1 MKIALTTYVLFLHL
15 FFSFFTTLA
24 QNPRMVQADAG
35 KLKFESDFA
44 YIFKVPE
51 DSVLD
56 YCYKGRLPQAGSNWL
71 EKATYITLI
80 NKADSLLKS
89 AQTPIGHYLI
99 AKVKEGNLSFN
110 MVNTATL
117 SCQLVNME
125 QDRLLIIRDKTGK
138 LIEDAIVKCKN
149 KVIPFDPQLMA
160 FLIAPGQNDTLEIR
174 SGQSLHYFISGKND
188 YNNNNYRNSY
198 YDNQS
203 YYQSPEYKGYLVTN
217 QPSYKPGDTLK
228 YKAHLLNKA
237 GKPATDTFELQL
249 QDYHRYQ
256 KMRLH
261 KITPQAPGIYFGE
274 FVLGDTVLPDRQFAL
289 ELFHAKKGTAISQHF
304 KVEDYLL
311 DDTYLKVKS
320 ENLKQYQQGDSVI
333 LYAFAHNANGLPLT
347 DGEIDLWVLQQSFS
361 AKPGIPQVF
370 VPDTLYQTKLMANP
384 EGDTKIAFPTG
395 IFPEVKNM
403 TFTIKLR
410 LRNTQGEQKDTMFTL
425 NYVPQANYFRI
436 EERDNKVSVQLIK
449 NKQSIAGK
457 GYLYNNKDSLPVRYP
472 LELDIKPDDIY
483 YQFTEIDD
491 SGSVIT
497 RDQIS
502 LKSRE
507 PFVEE
512 QYIDDTVLFRV
523 HNPKHKVI
531 RYALF
536 NGNDLLVKGNIARDT
551 LIKICTDHDETVTF
565 QYVYERNNVFEKVN
579 AVAFKL
585 KSRINIQVKK
595 KDIIYPGQTDTVELS
610 VQDAEKKAMA
620 GLNMTVLAFNSN
632 FKEDFVPQLSS
643 AGLIAPGL
651 KAATSIT
658 YFTPLMLSS
667 RVIDLNPAW
676 AKNLSLDT
684 AYFYKNIFLN
694 KAPYTQYIFPVKRTD
709 IAQLAVY
716 IKMGNSYILP
726 EYIMQENNAPLYVRK
741 ATITTNP
748 NAVPAFKGRHDIWVR
763 SGKQLFRLYN
773 IDLEEGKKTLLFIN
787 PDTLAHYNK
796 KISAVE
802 KMPDTLLQWEK
813 EAIMARTL
821 QINNEKGTDYTIR
834 QSGYDFRLQASRRG
848 YSYNNYSDDYY
859 NNEYEYGYS
868 YNNYNYQT
876 IAPILLNNNIDYF
889 QQGNLKIT
897 FAPEANY
904 LYAIRPGMFR
914 LEKMRPDAYLKGS
927 ITDYGERYNFSEA
940 LSTLPDWDSLMV
952 NPVPKKGERQRT
964 QSVTF
969 KNAAAGPN
977 TGPTTNLRINS
988 SRPNVCAATLFVPHD
1003 KSRQAIMIG
1012 SSYSLPMRVNLPV
1025 GTYDLY
1031 IYWNDSTF
1039 STTRDITLKTYGTNS
1054 IWIPE
1059 QALTRK
1065 IPKAIIPY
1073 VNINYYVTKGIAR
1086 HIPKP
1091 VDKAAPLQI
1100 NGWITDENGH
1110 TLKKVKVTL
1119 AAGETLYEQTISDGK
1134 GRFSLKKV
1142 QPRWAFL
1149 KFTAKGFKDQL
1160 VSIEQRDLGAYGLD
1174 FKIIMERK
1182 NSIFPETVQEYAA
1195 QMLETYI
1202 DYNTGRVLKYGDV
1215 PEDNEADF
1223 QVSVYGK
1230 KIDKRSYTGALNS
1243 VSEKEM
1249 YQPMRNYSMSNAL
1262 EGAAPGLNVTSASGA
1277 PPAAISEISLRGNS
1291 SMAAETQV
1299 LKDEG
1304 SVFGAE
1310 ALLNTE
1316 KANDFIADFLSNMQG
1331 ASGMRRNFR
1340 DWAIWEP
1347 NLWTDANGKARFSVQ
1362 YPDNTTAWKT
1372 YVLTMDKKGISAS
1385 NFSLTR
1391 AFKPLSASLS
1401 MPAFLRYGD
1410 SVELIGKVINHTG
1423 QAFKL
1428 ATSFKSLNLDT
1439 SFAATEVQ
1447 NGKLEKQFIA
1457 AAFANSAK
1465 DTSITASYQLTT
1477 EGKYEDGEQKT
1488 IPVYPVGLVERKG
1501 FFTAVIGDTTIHTKA
1516 SDLDLPFTGNAH
1528 VSIEGNL
1535 LEVMLSEIEQ
1545 LKVYPHGCT
1554 EQLTSKLLSVYYEER
1569 VKRTLGNKEFNNTKE
1584 KKEILAKLIAAQN
1597 PDGSFGWFGGNSADF
1612 RVTNYVLSTLQ
1623 KLEDNSLSPIINKG
1637 LSFLN
1642 YNLSRMN
1649 AQDLVSSL
1657 STLSAAGYSSNYE
1670 KELER
1675 VEKEKLSIYNRL
1687 AVIKISKERNL
1698 PYRTALD
1705 SIMQEGEMSRA
1716 GLKWGERSYDWYRNE
1731 LAATLMAY
1739 EIIKADSNY
1748 AIRKKDIIKYLLSR
1762 RTNGYYENTAES
1774 GLILSTLLPD
1784 MIVGSLDRYA
1794 KREPTIVVLSG
1805 SKNDTIKSF
1814 PAYLKIND
1822 KNAQLNIQK
1831 QGLSPVYISVA
1842 YEYFNQ
1848 APEIKQGS
1856 FTVTTSFLN
1865 RKDQSQLAQ
1874 GEVVTLRV
1882 AVEVKEEAEYVM
1894 IEAPLPAG
1902 CIVRNKNKTNAYE
1915 SSRANFKE
1923 KTSIYCSQ
1931 LPRGT
1936 HYFDIELQARYKG
1949 SFTINPASASLMYY
1963 ADQQGNNEV
1972 KKVRIK

>member
-1 MKIALTTYVLFLHL
+1 MKIALTKYVLFLQL

-24 QNPRMVQADAG
+24 QNPGVVQRDAAR
-35 KLKFESDFA
+35 LKFESDFA

-51 DSVLD
+51 DSILD
-56 YCYKGRLPQAGSNWL
+56 YCYKGRLPQAGSTWL
-71 EKATYITLI
+71 QKPAYVTLV

-89 AQTPIGHYLI
+89 TQTPIGHYLI
-99 AKVKEGNLSFN
+99 AKVKEGNLSFT
-110 MVNTATL
+110 MMNTATL

-125 QDRLLIIRDKTGK
+125 QDKLLIIRDNKGK
-138 LIEDAIVKCKN
+138 LVEDAIVKCKN
-149 KVIPFDPQLMA
+149 KIIPFDRQLMA
-160 FLIAPGQNDTLEIR
+160 FLIAPGQSDTLEVR
-174 SGQSLHYFISGKND
+174 SGPSLQYFITGKND

-198 YDNQS
+198 YDNQV
-203 YYQSPEYKGYLVTN
+203 YYQSPEYKGYLVTH

-249 QDYHRYQ
+249 QDYNQYK

-261 KITPQAPGIYFGE
+261 KITPQAPGVYFGE
-274 FVLGDTVLPDRQFAL
+274 FVLGDTILPDRQYGL
-289 ELFHAKKGTAISQHF
+289 EFFHARKGTAINQYF

-347 DGEIDLWVLQQSFS
+347 DGEIDLWVLLQSFN
-361 AKPGIPQVF
+361 AKPGVAQTFI
-370 VPDTLYQTKLMANP
+370 PDTLYQAKLIANP
-384 EGDTKIAFPTG
+384 EGDTKIAFPTS

-410 LRNTQGEQKDTMFTL
+410 LRNTQAEQKDTMFSL
-425 NYVPQANYFRI
+425 QYVPEENYFKI
-436 EERDNKVSVQLIK
+436 AERDNKVSVQLIK

-457 GYLYNNKDSLPVRYP
+457 GYLYNNKDSLLVHYP
-472 LELDIKPDDIY
+472 LELDIQPEDVY

-491 SGSVIT
+491 SGRVIT

-502 LKSRE
+502 LKIRD

-512 QYIDDTVLFRV
+512 QYIEDTVVFRV
-523 HNPKHKVI
+523 NNPKQKVV

-536 NGNDLLVKGNIARDT
+536 MGNDLLVKGTLAKDT
-551 LIKICTDHDETVTF
+551 LIKLRTYHDETVTL
-565 QYVYERNNVFEKVN
+565 QYVYERNNIFEKRN

-651 KAATSIT
+651 KAATEIT
-658 YFTPLMLSS
+658 YFTPFLLSA
-667 RVIDLNPAW
+667 RAIDINPAW

-684 AYFYKNIFLN
+684 AYFYKNIFLS
-694 KAPYTQYIFPVKRTD
+694 KAPYSKYVFPAKRTD

-726 EYIMQENNAPLYVRK
+726 EYIMQENNAPLYVKK

-748 NAVPAFKGRHDIWVR
+748 NAVLAFKGRHDIWVR
-763 SGKQLFRLYN
+763 SGSQLFRLYN

-787 PDTLAHYNK
+787 PDTLAHSNK

-813 EAIMARTL
+813 EAIMAHTL
-821 QINNEKGTDYTIR
+821 QINNERGADYTIR
-834 QSGYDFRLQASRRG
+834 QTGYDYRLQASRRG
-848 YSYNNYSDDYY
+848 SGYNYYNDDYY
-859 NNEYEYGYS
+859 NNEYGYI
-868 YNNYNYQT
+868 YNNYNYHT
-876 IAPILLNNNIDYF
+876 IAPILLNSEINYF
-889 QQGNLKIT
+889 QQGNLKIS

-914 LEKMRPDAYLKGS
+914 LEKMRPEAFLKGA
-927 ITDYGERYNFSEA
+927 ITAYGERYNFSEE
-940 LSTLPDWDSLMV
+940 LSPLQDWDSLVV
-952 NPVPKKGERQRT
+952 NPIPKKPERQRRRF
-964 QSVTF
+964 VTF
-969 KNAAAGPN
+969 KTENSIPNASVYATLRVN
-977 TGPTTNLRINS
+977 T
-988 SRPNVCAATLFVPHD
+988 SRPGAGTATIFIPKD
-1003 KSRQAIMIG
+1003 KSQKTIVIVT
-1012 SSYSLPMRVNLPV
+1012 SYTSQLTVNLPV

-1039 STTRDITLKTYGTNS
+1039 STTRDITLKTYGTHS

-1059 QALTRK
+1059 QAFSGQV
-1065 IPKAIIPY
+1065 PKAIIPY
-1073 VNINYYVTKGIAR
+1073 VDINYYVSKGVAR
-1086 HIPKP
+1086 HRRQAT
-1091 VDKAAPLQI
+1091 DATQRLEL
-1100 NGWITDENGH
+1100 NGWVTDENDRK
-1110 TLKKVKVTL
+1110 LKKIKVEWIQGTQVL
-1119 AAGETLYEQTISDGK
+1119 NKTTCDGK
-1134 GRFSLKKV
+1134 GRFSLKEIAARGAV
-1142 QPRWAFL
+1142 L

-1160 VSIEQRDLGAYGLD
+1160 IRIEQRDLGTYGLD
-1174 FKIIMERK
+1174 FKIVMEKR
-1182 NSIFPETVQEYAA
+1182 SSVFQEIVQESAA
-1195 QMLETYI
+1195 EMLETYL

-1230 KIDKRSYTGALNS
+1230 KVDKRTYTGSSNTISAN
-1243 VSEKEM
+1243 EM
-1249 YQPMRNYSMSNAL
+1249 YQPMRANSFANVL
-1262 EGAAPGLNVTSASGA
+1262 EDAVSGVSASYPNAAPPMAMPGIRGSRSSAEEKG
-1277 PPAAISEISLRGNS
+1277 E
-1291 SMAAETQV
+1291 
-1299 LKDEG
+1299 LKDNG
-1304 SVFGAE
+1304 SVFGDQDV
-1310 ALLNTE
+1310 LNTQ
-1316 KANDFIADFLSNMQG
+1316 KGNDFIADFLSNMQA

-1372 YVLTMDKKGISAS
+1372 YVLTMDNKGISAS

-1447 NGKLEKQFIA
+1447 NGKLEKQFIT

-1465 DTSITASYQLTT
+1465 DTSITASYQLRT
-1477 EGKYEDGEQKT
+1477 ESKYEDGEEKT

-1501 FFTAVIGDTTIHTKA
+1501 FFTAVMGDTTIHTKA
-1516 SDLDLPFTGNAH
+1516 SDLDLPFTGNAY
-1528 VSIEGNL
+1528 VSIEGDL

-1554 EQLTSKLLSVYYEER
+1554 EQLTSKLVSVYYEEQ
-1569 VKRTLGNKEFNNTKE
+1569 VKKILGNKEFNNTKE

-1597 PDGSFGWFGGNSADF
+1597 QDGSFGWFGGNSVDF

-1623 KLEDNSLSPIINKG
+1623 KFGDNSLSPIVNKG

-1642 YNLSRMN
+1642 YNLSRMSS
-1649 AQDLVSSL
+1649 QDLISAL
-1657 STLSAAGYSSNYE
+1657 STLSAANYSSNYE
-1670 KELER
+1670 RELER
-1675 VEKEKLSIYNRL
+1675 IKKEDLSTYNRF
-1687 AVIKISKERNL
+1687 AVIKIRKEQDL
-1698 PYRTALD
+1698 PYRAALD
-1705 SIMQEGEMSRA
+1705 SIMEEGSMSRA
-1716 GLKWGERSYDWYRNE
+1716 GLKWGDKSYDWYRSE
-1731 LAATLMAY
+1731 LATTLLAY
-1739 EIIKADSNY
+1739 EIIKTDSVY
-1748 AIRKKDIIKYLLSR
+1748 AGKKEPIMRYLLSK
-1762 RTNGYYENTAES
+1762 RTNGYYDNTAES
-1774 GLILSTLLPD
+1774 GLILTALLPD
-1784 MIVGSLDRYA
+1784 LIEG
-1794 KREPTIVVLSG
+1794 REEQYRSRKPTYVVLSG
-1805 SKNDTIKSF
+1805 SKNDTIRSF
-1814 PAYLKIND
+1814 PAYLKISD
-1822 KNAQLNIQK
+1822 KNAQLNILK

-1848 APEIKQGS
+1848 VPEAKKGA
-1856 FTVTTSFLN
+1856 FTVTTSFPD
-1865 RKDQSQLAQ
+1865 RKDQSQLEQ
-1874 GEVVTLRV
+1874 GESVTMRV
-1882 AVEVKEEAEYVM
+1882 AVEVKEDAEYVM

-1902 CIVRNKNKTNAYE
+1902 CMVKNKNRTNAYE

-1923 KTSIYCSQ
+1923 KTSIYCGR
-1931 LPRGT
+1931 LPKGK
-1936 HYFDIELQARYKG
+1936 HYFDIALQARYKG

-1963 ADQQGNNEV
+1963 ADEQGNNEV
-1972 KKVRIK
+1972 KKVWIK

>member
-1 MKIALTTYVLFLHL
+1 MKLALTKYGLFLHL

-24 QNPRMVQADAG
+24 QNPPVGRTDAD
-35 KLKFESDFA
+35 KLKFGSDFA
-44 YIFKVPE
+44 YIFKVPG

-56 YCYKGRLPQAGSNWL
+56 YCYKGKAPQPGSNWL
-71 EKATYITLI
+71 QTPAYVVIA
-80 NKADSLLKS
+80 NKTDSLLYS
-89 AQTPIGHYLI
+89 PQTPVGHYAI
-99 AKVKEGNLSFN
+99 ASVNEGNLAFRT
-110 MVNTATL
+110 VNTSPLTFN
-117 SCQLVNME
+117 LVNME
-125 QDRLLIIRDKTGK
+125 QDKLLIIRDKTGK
-138 LIEDAIVKCKN
+138 LIEDATVKVKG
-149 KVIPFDPQLMA
+149 KTIPFDRQLRA
-160 FLIAPGQNDTLEIR
+160 FIIEPGQNDTLEVR
-174 SGQSLHYFISGKND
+174 SGSSLHYFITSHYN
-188 YNNNNYRNSY
+188 YNNNSYRNSY
-198 YDNQS
+198 YDNQV
-203 YYQSPEYKGYLVTN
+203 YDQGPEYKGYLVTS
-217 QPSYKPGDTLK
+217 QPCYKPGDTLK

-249 QDYHRYQ
+249 QDHSRYQ

-274 FVLGDTVLPDRQFAL
+274 FVLGDTVLPDRPYTL
-289 ELFHAKKGTAISQHF
+289 ELFHTKKGTAISQQF
-304 KVEDYLL
+304 KVADYLL

-347 DGEIDLWVLQQSFS
+347 DGEIDLWVLRQSFN
-361 AKPGIPQVF
+361 AQPGIPQVF
-370 VPDTLYQTKLMANP
+370 VPDTLYREKLLANP
-384 EGDTKIAFPTG
+384 EGDTRIAFSTG

-425 NYVPQANYFRI
+425 NYVPQVNYFRI
-436 EERDNKVSVQLIK
+436 EEREHKLSVQLIK
-449 NKQSIAGK
+449 NKQSITGK
-457 GYLYNNKDSLPVRYP
+457 GYLYNQKDSILVHYP
-472 LELDIKPDDIY
+472 LTIDIKPDDSY

-491 SGSVIT
+491 SGKVVN
-497 RDQIS
+497 RDQFI
-502 LKSRE
+502 LNSRE

-512 QYIDDTVLFRV
+512 QYIEDTAIFRLG
-523 HNPKHKVI
+523 NPKQKLI

-536 NGNDLLVKGNIARDT
+536 KGNDLLEKGTVARDT
-551 LIKICTDHDETVTF
+551 LIKVHTAHDETVTF
-565 QYVYERNNVFEKVN
+565 QYIYESNNGFEKRN
-579 AVAFKL
+579 SVAFKL
-585 KSRINIQVKK
+585 KSPINIQLKK
-595 KDIIYPGQTDTVELS
+595 KDIIYPGQTDTLELS
-610 VQDAEKKAMA
+610 VQDAEKRAIA

-632 FKEDFVPQLSS
+632 FREDFVPRLSN
-643 AGLIAPGL
+643 AGLIEPGL
-651 KAATSIT
+651 KAATTMSH
-658 YFTPLMLSS
+658 FTPLQLSS
-667 RVIDLNPAW
+667 RTFIINQAW

-694 KAPYTQYIFPVKRTD
+694 KAPYTRYVYPTQRTD

-716 IKMGNSYILP
+716 IKMGNTYILP
-726 EYIMQENNAPLYVRK
+726 EYIMNENNTPLYVKK

-748 NAVPAFKGRHDIWVR
+748 NAVLAFKGRHNIWVR

-787 PDTLAHYNK
+787 PDTLAHRDK
-796 KISAVE
+796 RISAIE
-802 KMPDTLLQWEK
+802 QMPDTLLYWEK
-813 EAIMARTL
+813 AAIIARTL
-821 QINNEKGTDYTIR
+821 QINNERGVDYTIR
-834 QSGYDFRLQASRRG
+834 QFGYDFRLQESQRG
-848 YSYNNYSDDYY
+848 SGYNYYDYEDDYGYNSYNR
-859 NNEYEYGYS
+859 
-868 YNNYNYQT
+868 YNYQT
-876 IAPILLNNNIDYF
+876 IAPVLLNHDIDYF

-927 ITDYGERYNFSEA
+927 ITPYGERYNFTEE
-940 LSTLPDWDSLMV
+940 LKPLQNWDSFIV
-952 NPVPKKGERQRT
+952 NPAPKKPERQR
-964 QSVTF
+964 SRYATF
-969 KNAAAGPN
+969 KTENTVPNASVYA
-977 TGPTTNLRINS
+977 TLRVNAS
-988 SRPNVCAATLFVPHD
+988 GVNRGAATIFIPQD
-1003 KSRQAIMIG
+1003 KNQRPIVIASG
-1012 SSYSLPMRVNLPV
+1012 YSLPLTLNLPA
-1025 GTYDLY
+1025 GTYDMY
-1031 IYWNDSTF
+1031 NYWNDSTF
-1039 STTRDITLKTYGTNS
+1039 STTRNIVLKTYGTQS

-1059 QALTRK
+1059 AAFSRQ

-1073 VNINYYVTKGIAR
+1073 VTINYYVSKGVAR
-1086 HIPKP
+1086 HRRQTAD
-1091 VDKAAPLQI
+1091 VTEPLQL
-1100 NGWITDENGH
+1100 NGWITDENDH
-1110 TLKKVKVTL
+1110 KLKKVKVEWFL
-1119 AAGETLYEQTISDGK
+1119 GAQVFAKTISDGK
-1134 GRFSLKKV
+1134 GRFSLKNMEA
-1142 QPRWAFL
+1142 RGAFL
-1149 KFTAKGFKDQL
+1149 KFSAKGFKDQL
-1160 VSIEQRDLGAYGLD
+1160 VKIEPGDFGAYGLD
-1174 FKIIMERK
+1174 FKIVMEKR
-1182 NSIFPETVQEYAA
+1182 SSVFPETVQEYAA
-1195 QMLETYI
+1195 QMLETFI
-1202 DYNTGRVLKYGDV
+1202 DNNTGKVQNYEGI
-1215 PEDNEADF
+1215 PEDHEAAL

-1230 KIDKRSYTGALNS
+1230 KIDKRTYAGALNS
-1243 VSEKEM
+1243 VSAKEM
-1249 YQPMRNYSMSNAL
+1249 YQPMRNYSVTQAL
-1262 EGAAPGLNVTSASGA
+1262 ESAAPGVNVVSSNGA
-1277 PPAAISEISLRGNS
+1277 PPAAMSEISIRGNS
-1291 SMAAETQV
+1291 SMATGTQV

-1316 KANDFIADFLSNMQG
+1316 KGNDFIADFLGNMQS
-1331 ASGMRRNFR
+1331 ASGMRRHFR

-1347 NLWTDANGKARFSVQ
+1347 NLWTDADGKTSFSVQ
-1362 YPDNTTAWKT
+1362 YPDNSTAWKT

-1391 AFKPLSASLS
+1391 AFKPLSASLN

-1423 QAFKL
+1423 KAFTL
-1428 ATSFKSLNLDT
+1428 VTNFKSKDLDT
-1439 SFAATEVQ
+1439 SSAPIEIQ
-1447 NGKLEKQFIA
+1447 NGKIERQIIA
-1457 AAFANSAK
+1457 ASFTNNAK
-1465 DTSITASYQLTT
+1465 DTSITASYQLNT
-1477 EGKYEDGEQKT
+1477 EDKYEDGEQKT

-1501 FFTAVIGDTTIHTKA
+1501 FFTAVLGDTTIHTRA
-1516 SDLDLPFTGNAH
+1516 SDLDLPFTGNAYI
-1528 VSIEGNL
+1528 SIEGNL
-1535 LEVMLSEIEQ
+1535 LEVMLSEIEN

-1554 EQLTSKLLSVYYEER
+1554 EQLTSKLLSVYYEEK
-1569 VKRTLGNKEFNNTKE
+1569 VKRTLGSKEFNNTKE
-1584 KKEILAKLIAAQN
+1584 KQEILAKLIAAQN

-1623 KLEDNSLSPIINKG
+1623 KLDDNSLSPIINKG

-1649 AQDLVSSL
+1649 TQDLISSL
-1657 STLSAAGYSSNYE
+1657 GTLSAAGYSSNYE

-1687 AVIKISKERNL
+1687 AVIKISKERKL

-1705 SIMQEGEMSRA
+1705 SIMLEGEMSRT

-1731 LAATLMAY
+1731 LASTLLAY
-1739 EIIKADSNY
+1739 EIIKADSIY
-1748 AIRKKDIIKYLLSR
+1748 AIRKKDIVKFLLSI

-1784 MIVGSLDRYA
+1784 MIVGNLERYA
-1794 KREPTIVVLSG
+1794 RREPTIVVLSG

-1822 KNAQLNIQK
+1822 KNAQLDIQK

-1848 APEIKQGS
+1848 VPEAKKGA
-1856 FTVTTSFLN
+1856 FAVHTSFLDK
-1865 RKDQSQLAQ
+1865 KDQSQLAQ
-1874 GEVVTLRV
+1874 GEQVTLRV
-1882 AVEVKEEAEYVM
+1882 AVEVKEASEYVM

-1902 CIVRNKNKTNAYE
+1902 CVVLNKRKTNAYE

-1923 KTSIYCSQ
+1923 KTSIYCGQ

>member
-1 MKIALTTYVLFLHL
+1 MKIALTKYVLFLHL

-24 QNPRMVQADAG
+24 QNPGMLQGDAAR
-35 KLKFESDFA
+35 LKFESDFA

-51 DSVLD
+51 DSILD
-56 YCYKGRLPQAGSNWL
+56 YCYKGRLPQTGSTWL
-71 EKATYITLI
+71 QKPAYVTLV
-80 NKADSLLKS
+80 NKADSLLQS
-89 AQTPIGHYLI
+89 TQTPIGHYLI

-110 MVNTATL
+110 MVNTSTL

-138 LIEDAIVKCKN
+138 LIENAIVKWKN
-149 KVIPFDPQLMA
+149 KIIPFDPQLMA

-174 SGQSLHYFISGKND
+174 SGPSLHYFITGKND

-198 YDNQS
+198 YDNQV
-203 YYQSPEYKGYLVTN
+203 YYQSPEYKGYLVTH

-249 QDYHRYQ
+249 QDYNQYK
-256 KMRLH
+256 KMRMH
-261 KITPQAPGIYFGE
+261 KITPQAPGVYFGE
-274 FVLGDTVLPDRQFAL
+274 FVLGDTILPDRQFAL
-289 ELFHAKKGTAISQHF
+289 ELFHVKKGTAISQRF

-311 DDTYLKVKS
+311 DDTYLKVKG

-347 DGEIDLWVLQQSFS
+347 DGEIDLWVLQQSFN
-361 AKPGIPQVF
+361 AKPGVAQTFI
-370 VPDTLYQTKLMANP
+370 PDTLYQAKLIANP
-384 EGDTKIAFPTG
+384 EGDTKIAFPTS

-410 LRNTQGEQKDTMFTL
+410 LRNTQAEQKDTMFSL
-425 NYVPQANYFRI
+425 QYVPEANYFRI

-449 NKQSIAGK
+449 NKQSISGK
-457 GYLYNNKDSLPVRYP
+457 GYLYNNNDSLLVRYP
-472 LELDIKPDDIY
+472 LELDIKPDDTY

-491 SGSVIT
+491 SGRVIT

-512 QYIDDTVLFRV
+512 QYIEDTVLFRV
-523 HNPKHKVI
+523 NNPKQKVI

-536 NGNDLLVKGNIARDT
+536 KGNDLLAKGTLAKDT
-551 LIKICTDHDETVTF
+551 LIKLLTYHDETVTF

-651 KAATSIT
+651 KSATSIT

-667 RVIDLNPAW
+667 RVIDINPAW

-694 KAPYTQYIFPVKRTD
+694 KAPYTKYALLTKRTD

-726 EYIMQENNAPLYVRK
+726 EYIMQENNTPLYVRR

-748 NAVPAFKGRHDIWVR
+748 NAVPVAKGRHDIWVR
-763 SGKQLFRLYN
+763 SGRQLFRLYN
-773 IDLEEGKKTLLFIN
+773 INLEEGKKTLLFIN
-787 PDTLAHYNK
+787 PDTAAHSNR

-834 QSGYDFRLQASRRG
+834 QSGYDYRLQASRRG
-848 YSYNNYSDDYY
+848 SGYNNYYNDDYY
-859 NNEYEYGYS
+859 NDEYGYI

-876 IAPILLNNNIDYF
+876 IAPILLNSEINYF
-889 QQGNLKIT
+889 QQGNLKIS

-914 LEKMRPDAYLKGS
+914 LEKMRPDAYLKGN
-927 ITDYGERYNFSEA
+927 INDYGERYNFSEA
-940 LSTLPDWDSLMV
+940 LSPLQDWDSFVV
-952 NPVPKKGERQRT
+952 NPVPKKGERQRR

-969 KNAAAGPN
+969 KNAAAGEN
-977 TGPTTNLRINS
+977 TGLTTNLRINS
-988 SRPNVCAATLFVPHD
+988 SGPNICAATLFVPHD
-1003 KSRQAIMIG
+1003 KSRRAIMIG
-1012 SSYSLPMRVNLPV
+1012 SSYSLPMTVNLPA

-1149 KFTAKGFKDQL
+1149 KFIAKGFKDQL

-1182 NSIFPETVQEYAA
+1182 NSVFPETVQEYAA

-1202 DYNTGRVLKYGDV
+1202 DYNTGRLLKYGDV

-1223 QVSVYGK
+1223 QVKVYGK
-1230 KIDKRSYTGALNS
+1230 KIEKRTYVGATTTIS
-1243 VSEKEM
+1243 ADQM
-1249 YQPMRNYSMSNAL
+1249 YQPMRANSFANVLEDASPGVNASYSNA
-1262 EGAAPGLNVTSASGA
+1262 A
-1277 PPAAISEISLRGNS
+1277 PPMAMPGIRGSRS
-1291 SMAAETQV
+1291 SAEEKEV
-1299 LKDEG
+1299 LKDNG
-1304 SVFGAE
+1304 SVFGDQAV
-1310 ALLNTE
+1310 LNTQ
-1316 KANDFIADFLSNMQG
+1316 KGNDFIADFLSNMQA

-1372 YVLTMDKKGISAS
+1372 YVLTMDNKGISAS
-1385 NFSLTR
+1385 NFSMTR

-1428 ATSFKSLNLDT
+1428 ATRFKSLNLDT

-1447 NGKLEKQFIA
+1447 NGKLEKQFIT

-1465 DTSITASYQLTT
+1465 DTSITASYQLST
-1477 EGKYEDGEQKT
+1477 ENKYEDGEEKT

-1501 FFTAVIGDTTIHTKA
+1501 FFTAVMGDTSIHTKA
-1516 SDLDLPFTGNAH
+1516 GDLDLPFTGNAY
-1528 VSIEGNL
+1528 VSIEGDL

-1554 EQLTSKLLSVYYEER
+1554 EQLTSKLVSVYYEEQ
-1569 VKRTLGNKEFNNTKE
+1569 VKKILGNKEFNNTKE
-1584 KKEILAKLIAAQN
+1584 KKEILAKLTAAQN
-1597 PDGSFGWFGGNSADF
+1597 QDGSFGWFGGNSVDF

-1623 KLEDNSLSPIINKG
+1623 KFGDNSLSPIVNKG

-1642 YNLSRMN
+1642 YNLYRMSG
-1649 AQDLVSSL
+1649 QDLISAL
-1657 STLSAAGYSSNYE
+1657 STLSAANYSSNYE
-1670 KELER
+1670 RELER
-1675 VEKEKLSIYNRL
+1675 IKKEDLSTYNRF
-1687 AVIKISKERNL
+1687 AMIKIRKEQDL
-1698 PYRTALD
+1698 PYRAALD
-1705 SIMQEGEMSRA
+1705 SIMLEGEMSRA
-1716 GLKWGERSYDWYRNE
+1716 GLKWGDKSYDWYRNE
-1731 LAATLMAY
+1731 LATTLLAY
-1739 EIIKADSNY
+1739 ELIKTDSVY
-1748 AIRKKDIIKYLLSR
+1748 AGKKDNIMRYLLSK
-1762 RTNGYYENTAES
+1762 RTNGYYDNTAES
-1774 GLILSTLLPD
+1774 GLILTTLLPD
-1784 MIVGSLDRYA
+1784 LIKG
-1794 KREPTIVVLSG
+1794 REEQYSARKPTYVVLSG
-1805 SKNDTIKSF
+1805 SKNDTIKNF

-1822 KNAQLNIQK
+1822 KNAELNILK

-1848 APEIKQGS
+1848 VPEAKKGS
-1856 FTVTTSFLN
+1856 FAVTTSFPDKKN
-1865 RKDQSQLAQ
+1865 QSQLEQ
-1874 GEVVTLRV
+1874 GETVRMRV
-1882 AVEVKEEAEYVM
+1882 AVAVKEASEYVM
-1894 IEAPLPAG
+1894 IEVPLPAG
-1902 CIVRNKNKTNAYE
+1902 CVVKNKNKTNDYE

-1923 KTSIYCSQ
+1923 KTSIYCAL
-1931 LPRGT
+1931 LPKGT

-1949 SFTINPASASLMYY
+1949 SFTINPASASLIYY
-1963 ADQQGNNEV
+1963 ADEQGNNEV
-1972 KKVRIK
+1972 KKVWIK

>member
-1 MKIALTTYVLFLHL
+1 MKIALTKYGLLLHL

-24 QNPRMVQADAG
+24 QNPGVVQGNAA

-51 DSVLD
+51 DSILD
-56 YCYKGRLPQAGSNWL
+56 YCYKGRLPQASSNWL
-71 EKATYITLI
+71 QKPAYVTLV

-89 AQTPIGHYLI
+89 THTPIGHYLI
-99 AKVKEGNLSFN
+99 AKVKEGNLSFT
-110 MVNTATL
+110 MMNTATL

-125 QDRLLIIRDKTGK
+125 QDKLLIIRDNKGK
-138 LIEDAIVKCKN
+138 LVEDAIVKCKN
-149 KVIPFDPQLMA
+149 KIIPFDQQLMA
-160 FLIAPGQNDTLEIR
+160 FLIAPGQSDTLEIR
-174 SGQSLHYFISGKND
+174 SGPSLQYFITGKND

-198 YDNQS
+198 FDNQV
-203 YYQSPEYKGYLVTN
+203 YYQSPEYKGYLVTH

-249 QDYHRYQ
+249 QDYNQYK

-261 KITPQAPGIYFGE
+261 KITPQAPGVYFGE

-289 ELFHAKKGTAISQHF
+289 ELFHAKKGTVISQHF

-347 DGEIDLWVLQQSFS
+347 DGEIDLWVLLQSFN
-361 AKPGIPQVF
+361 AKPSVAQTFI
-370 VPDTLYQTKLMANP
+370 PDTLYQVKLIANP
-384 EGDTKIAFPTG
+384 EGDTKIAFPAS
-395 IFPEVKNM
+395 IFPEVKNL

-410 LRNTQGEQKDTMFTL
+410 LRNTQAEQKDTMFSL
-425 NYVPQANYFRI
+425 QYVPEENYFKI
-436 EERDNKVSVQLIK
+436 AERDNKVSVQLIK

-457 GYLYNNKDSLPVRYP
+457 GYLYNNKDSLLVRYP
-472 LELDIKPDDIY
+472 LELDIQPDDVY

-491 SGSVIT
+491 SGRVIT

-502 LKSRE
+502 LKIRD

-512 QYIDDTVLFRV
+512 QYIEDTVVFRV
-523 HNPKHKVI
+523 NNPKQKVL

-536 NGNDLLVKGNIARDT
+536 MGNDLLVKGTLAKDT
-551 LIKICTDHDETVTF
+551 LIKLRTYHDETVTL
-565 QYVYERNNVFEKVN
+565 QYVYERNNVFEKRN

-595 KDIIYPGQTDTVELS
+595 KDIIYPGQIDTVELS

-651 KAATSIT
+651 KAATEIT
-658 YFTPLMLSS
+658 YFTPFLLSA
-667 RVIDLNPAW
+667 RAIDINPAW

-684 AYFYKNIFLN
+684 AYFYKNIFLS
-694 KAPYTQYIFPVKRTD
+694 KAAYSKYVFPAKRTD

-716 IKMGNSYILP
+716 IKSGNSYILP
-726 EYIMQENNAPLYVRK
+726 EYIMQENNAPLYVKK

-748 NAVPAFKGRHDIWVR
+748 NAALAFKGRHDIWVR
-763 SGKQLFRLYN
+763 SGSQLFRLYN

-787 PDTLAHYNK
+787 PDTLAHSNK

-821 QINNEKGTDYTIR
+821 QINNERGADYTIR
-834 QSGYDFRLQASRRG
+834 QSGYDYSLQASRRG
-848 YSYNNYSDDYY
+848 SGYNYYNDDYY
-859 NNEYEYGYS
+859 NDEYGYI
-868 YNNYNYQT
+868 YNNYNYHT
-876 IAPILLNNNIDYF
+876 IAPILLNSEIDYF
-889 QQGNLKIT
+889 QQGNLKIS

-914 LEKMRPDAYLKGS
+914 LEKMRPEAFLKGA
-927 ITDYGERYNFSEA
+927 ITAYGERYNFNEE
-940 LSTLPDWDSLMV
+940 LSPLKDWDSLVV
-952 NPVPKKGERQRT
+952 NPVPKKGERTRR
-964 QSVTF
+964 QSLSF
-969 KNAAAGPN
+969 KNAYAGEH
-977 TGPTTNLRINS
+977 TGLTTNLRINS
-988 SRPNVCAATLFVPHD
+988 SGPNICAATLFVPHD

-1012 SSYSLPMRVNLPV
+1012 SSYSLPRTVNLPV

-1039 STTRDITLKTYGTNS
+1039 STTRDITLKTNGTNS

-1059 QALTRK
+1059 QALTGK

-1073 VNINYYVTKGIAR
+1073 VNIDYYTTKGIAR
-1086 HIPKP
+1086 HIPK
-1091 VDKAAPLQI
+1091 ATGNETQLQI
-1100 NGWITDENGH
+1100 NGWIEDENGRK
-1110 TLKKVKVTL
+1110 LKKVKVTL
-1119 AAGETLYEQTISDGK
+1119 AAGATVFDQTTSDGK

-1142 QPRWAFL
+1142 EARWAFL

-1160 VSIEQRDLGAYGLD
+1160 VKIEQRDLGAYGLD

-1195 QMLETYI
+1195 QMLETFI
-1202 DYNTGRVLKYGDV
+1202 DYNTGRVLPYGNI
-1215 PEDNEADF
+1215 PENQEEF
-1223 QVSVYGK
+1223 EVSVYGR
-1230 KIDKRSYTGALNS
+1230 KIDRRSYTGAANTIS
-1243 VSEKEM
+1243 SMEM
-1249 YQPMRNYSMSNAL
+1249 SPMRNYSVADAL
-1262 EGAAPGLNVTSASGA
+1262 EGTTQNAYISGSGQPGSSNAAPPMAMPGIRGSRSSA
-1277 PPAAISEISLRGNS
+1277 E
-1291 SMAAETQV
+1291 EKEV
-1299 LKDEG
+1299 LKDNG
-1304 SVFGAE
+1304 SVFGDQAV
-1310 ALLNTE
+1310 LNTQ
-1316 KANDFIADFLSNMQG
+1316 KGNDFIADFLSNMQA
-1331 ASGMRRNFR
+1331 ASGMRRNFK

-1372 YVLTMDKKGISAS
+1372 YVLTMDNKGISAS
-1385 NFSLTR
+1385 NFSMTR

-1428 ATSFKSLNLDT
+1428 ATNFKSLNLDT

-1447 NGKLEKQFIA
+1447 NGKLEKQFIT

-1465 DTSITASYQLTT
+1465 DTSITASYQLRT
-1477 EGKYEDGEQKT
+1477 ESKYEDGEEKT

-1501 FFTAVIGDTTIHTKA
+1501 FFTAVMGDTTIHTKA
-1516 SDLDLPFTGNAH
+1516 SDLDLPFTGNAY
-1528 VSIEGNL
+1528 VSIEGDL

-1554 EQLTSKLLSVYYEER
+1554 EQLTSKLVSVYYEEQ
-1569 VKRTLGNKEFNNTKE
+1569 VKKILGNKEFNNTKE

-1597 PDGSFGWFGGNSADF
+1597 QDGSFGWFGGNNADF

-1623 KLEDNSLSPIINKG
+1623 KFGDNSLSPIVNKG
-1637 LSFLN
+1637 LFFLN
-1642 YNLSRMN
+1642 YNLSRMSS
-1649 AQDLVSSL
+1649 QDLISAL
-1657 STLSAAGYSSNYE
+1657 STLSAANYSSNYE
-1670 KELER
+1670 RELER
-1675 VEKEKLSIYNRL
+1675 IKKEDLSTYNRF
-1687 AVIKISKERNL
+1687 AVIKIRKEQDL
-1698 PYRTALD
+1698 PYRAALD
-1705 SIMQEGEMSRA
+1705 SIMLEGEMSRA
-1716 GLKWGERSYDWYRNE
+1716 GLKWGDKSYDWYRNE
-1731 LAATLMAY
+1731 LATTLLAY
-1739 EIIKADSNY
+1739 ELIKTDSIY
-1748 AIRKKDIIKYLLSR
+1748 AGKKDNIMRYLLSK
-1762 RTNGYYENTAES
+1762 RTNGYYDNTAES
-1774 GLILSTLLPD
+1774 GLILTALLPD
-1784 MIVGSLDRYA
+1784 LIEG
-1794 KREPTIVVLSG
+1794 REDQYRSRKPTYIVLSG
-1805 SKNDTIKSF
+1805 SKNDTIRNF
-1814 PAYLKIND
+1814 PAYLKISD
-1822 KNAQLNIQK
+1822 KNAQLDILK

-1848 APEIKQGS
+1848 VPEAKKGA
-1856 FTVTTSFLN
+1856 FTVTTSFPD
-1865 RKDQSQLAQ
+1865 RKDQSQLEQ
-1874 GEVVTLRV
+1874 GESVTMRV
-1882 AVEVKEEAEYVM
+1882 AVEVKEDAEYVM

-1902 CIVRNKNKTNAYE
+1902 CMVKNKNRTNAYE

-1923 KTSIYCSQ
+1923 KTSIYCGL
-1931 LPRGT
+1931 LPKGK
-1936 HYFDIELQARYKG
+1936 HYFDIALQARYKG
-1949 SFTINPASASLMYY
+1949 SFTINPASASMMYY
-1963 ADQQGNNEV
+1963 ADEQGNNEV
-1972 KKVRIK
+1972 KKVWIK